1 MHSMQPVF
9 LGLERA
15 YWQRRGAFARVYY
28 GILSAIRQRVN
39 KPTTAKSLASV
50 VTWDG
55 GGAHANS
62 RWNEELVRTERE
74 SERERVLYS
83 RTV

>member
-50 VTWDG
+50 VINFTHSITSFLSHGHGRPHEYKG
-55 GGAHANS
+55 G
-62 RWNEELVRTERE
+62 ERE
-74 SERERVLYS
+74 AREGDDV
-83 RTV
+83 